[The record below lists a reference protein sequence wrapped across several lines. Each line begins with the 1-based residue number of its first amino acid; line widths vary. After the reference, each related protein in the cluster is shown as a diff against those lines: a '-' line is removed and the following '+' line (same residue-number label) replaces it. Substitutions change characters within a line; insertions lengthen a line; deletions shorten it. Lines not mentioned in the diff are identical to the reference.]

1 MVSRMHEKWRTK
13 IPNMKFN
20 RAAKKAQN
28 SMKNAQV
35 LGREMCEK
43 RSSINIWLHSLIWCI
58 EQAFQIKTSR
68 IKCF

>member
-43 RSSINIWLHSLIWCI
+43 RSSINI
-58 EQAFQIKTSR
+58 
-68 IKCF
+68 